1 MELYVKCVC
10 GIVGIIAVVGL
21 FLLYIYFNSSPTKKK
36 LINEGF
42 EPSKTFQGA
51 RKNKV
56 FKLGKKGLGYY
67 LDKKKS

>member
-1 MELYVKCVC
+1 MELSVKCLC
-10 GIVGIIAVVGL
+10 GIVGIIGL
-21 FLLYIYFNSSPTKKK
+21 FLLYIYFVKSSPKKK
-36 LINEGF
+36 KIINEGF
-42 EPSKTFQGA
+42 EPSKTFKGS

>member
-1 MELYVKCVC
+1 MEFYVKCLC
-10 GIVGIIAVVGL
+10 GVVGIISIYFV
-21 FLLYIYFNSSPTKKK
+21 YIYFIKSSPKKNK

-56 FKLGKKGLGYY
+56 FKLCNKGLGYY

>member
-1 MELYVKCVC
+1 MELSVKCLC
-10 GIVGIIAVVGL
+10 GIVGIIGVY
-21 FLLYIYFNSSPTKKK
+21 LLYIYFVKSPLKKK
-36 LINEGF
+36 KIINEGF
-42 EPSKTFQGA
+42 EPSKTFKGA